1 MIRYVDTTI
10 PMKLTTTD
18 TRITNKLH
26 TIWWD
31 SSLLNDMC
39 RDELDI
45 LMMPLYMNG
54 MNIQTY
60 LYLEIKGSH

>member
-1 MIRYVDTTI
+1 
-10 PMKLTTTD
+10 MKLKQTD

-39 RDELDI
+39 RDEFDI
-45 LMMPLYMNG
+45 LVMPLYRNG
-54 MNIQTY
+54 MIIQSY